1 MMVLNICTSQVV
13 FCVMPSPLH
22 CLLVNESSMHCSQNY
37 NWNRSEME
45 LIGTSQNNTPEH
57 TKVLYA
63 DQELSANGKATVTAQ
78 VYFTIERVVLGME
91 QLSIR
96 WTSSK
101 WNCYRSLLCH
111 AVMVYKISIF
121 SLYLEKQQK
130 KYIFSTSSVPLND
143 VTSARCL
150 INDAAL

>member
-1 MMVLNICTSQVV
+1 
-13 FCVMPSPLH
+13 
-22 CLLVNESSMHCSQNY
+22 
-37 NWNRSEME
+37 ME

-78 VYFTIERVVLGME
+78 VYFTIERVVLGVE

-101 WNCYRSLLCH
+101 
-111 AVMVYKISIF
+111 
-121 SLYLEKQQK
+121 
-130 KYIFSTSSVPLND
+130 
-143 VTSARCL
+143 
-150 INDAAL
+150 